1 VTLSIERLTTN
12 PASGFS
18 DAVTTSGPGRVI
30 HVSGNVG
37 FGDDGKV
44 VSGGME
50 AEARATFANIERTLK
65 AAGAEMSHIVKI
77 NAFVT
82 NLDDYGGYARARSD
96 VFGDKLPASSTVQVA
111 GLLVGA
117 QIEIDAV
124 AFVPEP

>member
-1 VTLSIERLTTN
+1 LSIERLTTN

-18 DAVTTSGPGRVI
+18 DAVTTSGAGRTI

-37 FGDDGKV
+37 FGDGGTL

-50 AEARATFANIERTLK
+50 AEARATFANIERTLRSL
-65 AAGAEMSHIVKI
+65 GADLSNVIKI
-77 NAFVT
+77 NAFIT
-82 NLDDYGGYARARSD
+82 DLSQYAAYAKVRGEL
-96 VFGDKLPASSTVQVA
+96 FGDGPPASATVEVA

-124 AFVPEP
+124 AFIPEA

>member
-1 VTLSIERLTTN
+1 LSIDRLTTN

-18 DAVTTSGPGRVI
+18 DAVTTSGAGRTI

-50 AEARATFANIERTLK
+50 AEARATFANIERTLN
-65 AAGAEMSHIVKI
+65 AAGAQMSQIVKI
-77 NAFVT
+77 NAFIT
-82 NLDDYGGYARARSD
+82 DLDAYGGYAKVRSE
-96 VFGDKLPASSTVQVA
+96 VFGDQLPASATVQVA

-117 QIEIDAV
+117 QIEIDAI
-124 AFVPEP
+124 AFVPEG

>member
-1 VTLSIERLTTN
+1 LAIDRLTTN

-37 FGDDGKV
+37 FGEDGKV

-77 NAFVT
+77 NAFMT
-82 NLDDYGGYARARSD
+82 TLDSYGEYAKVRSE
-96 VFGDKLPASSTVQVA
+96 VFGDQLPASATVQVA

-124 AFVPEP
+124 AFIPEG

>member
-1 VTLSIERLTTN
+1 MSIDRLTTN

-65 AAGAEMSHIVKI
+65 AAGAEMSQIVKI
-77 NAFVT
+77 NAFIT
-82 NLDDYGGYARARSD
+82 DLDAYAGYAKARSD
-96 VFGDKLPASSTVQVA
+96 VFGDHLPASATVQVA

-124 AFVPEP
+124 AFVPEG

>member
-1 VTLSIERLTTN
+1 MSIDRLTTN

-18 DAVTTSGPGRVI
+18 DAVTVSGPGRVI

-50 AEARATFANIERTLK
+50 AESRATLANIEKTLA
-65 AAGAEMSHIVKI
+65 AAGASMTDVIKI
-77 NAFVT
+77 SAFIT
-82 NLDDYGGYARARSD
+82 DLDAYPEYAKVRSE
-96 VFGDKLPASSTVQVA
+96 VFGDTLPASATVQVA

-117 QIEIDAV
+117 HIEIEAI
-124 AFVPEP
+124 AFLPGD